1 MTQDKINQDKT
12 NQNIENNQIEP
23 GKHYVSKTYIP
34 IQMFRGFW
42 AIILVLAVGGAN
54 LIGEFES
61 ISKFLG
67 SINVSSFLIIIF
79 VGGFVL
85 LMAILFLVVFLSYK
99 RLTWEITEDEIHI
112 YKGIIVKKKSHI
124 PYRRIHSV
132 DINAKILDRIFG
144 VVTLKM
150 DTAAGSAGSEDAR
163 IPALD
168 MRTAE
173 LLRTEIFKKKHEAEH
188 RSEAKSAGQSGT
200 VVGETNFLEGLNK
213 ENDNLRGLYAG
224 TPGFNMDPDSEYR
237 LSNKELIIYCIAN
250 GKVFAVV
257 FAILFFVYQAY
268 GFVNQV
274 SQEAA
279 KFATDVTQEVMNAG
293 PIIIVI
299 IAVIALI
306 FSLVASFLTRAL
318 TYGNFV
324 VKRYGAR
331 IEVSTGLVQKKSTGV
346 AVERIQTLKIKQG
359 LLSRILG
366 YAEISIETASGMG
379 PSGGNEQQQNP
390 GVVLHPFIKKDRID
404 DFMEKMLVEFQDK
417 PDELEGLSKLA
428 MRRSIFRYEMWTV
441 ILFIL
446 PIMFMWYA
454 FSKYGIFDEL
464 LPGGIAIINNSVWG
478 VCIAAFILMPIIGWG
493 AWKGRAYGRNQ
504 KYLALGNGVLSR
516 NKIYIPKIKI
526 QYANVKQNP
535 FQKRVNLTTVVANTA
550 ALGSSNQSL
559 KDVDVDRA
567 NEYLDWIEHK
577 KRA

>member
-1 MTQDKINQDKT
+1 MTQDNQR
-12 NQNIENNQIEP
+12 IEP
-23 GKHYVSKTYIP
+23 GKHHVSKTYIP

-42 AIILVLAVGGAN
+42 TIILIVIVGALNAFSELSGIPE
-54 LIGEFES
+54 LIGG
-61 ISKFLG
+61 L
-67 SINVSSFLIIIF
+67 SSSSLFIIIA

-85 LMAILFLVVFLSYK
+85 LMGLLFLVVFLSYK

-112 YKGIIVKKKSHI
+112 YKGLIVKKKSHI

-150 DTAAGSAGSEDAR
+150 DTAAGSAKAEDAK

-188 RSEAKSAGQSGT
+188 GKEVNPNGQAST
-200 VVGETNFLEGLNK
+200 VVGETNILEGLNK
-213 ENDNLRGLYAG
+213 ENDNIRGLYAG
-224 TPGFNMDPDSEYR
+224 TPGFNMTPDSEYR
-237 LSNKELIIYCIAN
+237 LSNKELVIYCIAN

-257 FAILFFVYQAY
+257 FAILFFLYQAY
-268 GFVNQV
+268 EFVNDIN
-274 SQEAA
+274 QEIARA
-279 KFATDVTQEVMNAG
+279 ATDITLDMLNAG

-299 IAVIALI
+299 IAVIALV
-306 FSLVASFLTRAL
+306 FSLVASFITRAL

-324 VKRYGAR
+324 VRRYGAR
-331 IEVSTGLVQKKSTGV
+331 IEVSTGLIQKKSTGV

-404 DFMEKMLVEFQDK
+404 DFMEKMLIEFNDK
-417 PDELEGLSKLA
+417 PDELDGLSKLA
-428 MRRSIFRYEMWTV
+428 MRRSIIRYEMWTI

-446 PIMFMWYA
+446 PVMFAWYIVR
-454 FSKYGIFDEL
+454 KYGLVGE
-464 LPGGIAIINNSVWG
+464 GIPEVIDIINNSVWG
-478 VCIAAFILMPIIGWG
+478 VCIAAFILMPILGWA
-493 AWKGRAYGRNQ
+493 AWKGRAYGRNT
-504 KYLALGNGVLSR
+504 KYLALGHGVLSR

-559 KDVDVDRA
+559 KDVGIDRA